1 MSNETNNNNSGEK
14 QPQLALTDRGLI
26 RKDGTLIKVGDRDS
40 KLIRLGSKVLSKHG
54 MKVPALIEFLA
65 QPRWLN
71 RAKTYDPTSADTTGQ
86 LCRIDDMAKVLRHAA
101 YPADCKKVRVWLPY
115 AIRAALKKGAFIV
128 VKQADVGKGH
138 HGETVEAI
146 LCPSNPS
153 PALRDLVHIQVGKR
167 VKRGEMSREQ
177 AETMLRFIG
186 EQLAA

>member
-1 MSNETNNNNSGEK
+1 MQSHGMKSLFKMSNETNNNNSGEK

-115 AIRAALKKGAFIV
+115 AIRAALKKGAFI
-128 VKQADVGKGH
+128 
-138 HGETVEAI
+138 
-146 LCPSNPS
+146 
-153 PALRDLVHIQVGKR
+153 
-167 VKRGEMSREQ
+167 
-177 AETMLRFIG
+177 
-186 EQLAA
+186 